1 MCWECMIMYWKIK
14 KQELSH
20 VFKCL
25 FKKTLSRDK
34 VDHHSSLKINYV
46 RILSGIGVGDKMFSH
61 A

>member
-1 MCWECMIMYWKIK
+1 MIMYWKIK